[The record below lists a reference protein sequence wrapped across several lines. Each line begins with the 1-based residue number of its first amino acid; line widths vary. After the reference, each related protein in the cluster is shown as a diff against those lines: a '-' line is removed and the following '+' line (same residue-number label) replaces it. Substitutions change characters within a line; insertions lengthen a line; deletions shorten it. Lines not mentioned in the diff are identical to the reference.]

1 VVQTGEQDEIFILER
16 MSNQAGRAVFH
27 TVPPLKLMVYSML
40 SIAECRAVRDS
51 ALIAHDIHPQ

>member
-1 VVQTGEQDEIFILER
+1 
-16 MSNQAGRAVFH
+16 
-27 TVPPLKLMVYSML
+27 LMVYSML